1 MICGIAFDRQKKTLQ
16 MNSMIVNGKRVFLL
30 KPEDFLKL

>member
-1 MICGIAFDRQKKTLQ
+1 MICGIAFDRQKDSP
-16 MNSMIVNGKRVFLL
+16 NEFHMIANGKRVFLL